1 MIKLVDK
8 KKKTHK
14 YPCGY
19 SFLYLIFGPFY
30 SLFRK
35 RIVYS
40 LIVFVVH
47 FFLIPKTYMVQFYS
61 LFKFEER
68 VINILTYPH
77 SNFDLVTWIIV
88 YILPR
93 ILVAI
98 FIDKHYLKVAVNQK
112 DMLPASDV
120 DLEKLVKIFP
130 KFKNVPIDSSFIEK
144 VTFIPNKVKATEKE
158 NRITP
163 LDTSKENLIKK
174 GEVKTNALK
183 EKYLQQQLEILY
195 SRYESGFIS
204 EEELIESKKRL
215 LK

>member
-14 YPCGY
+14 YPSGY

-30 SLFRK
+30 SLFRG

-40 LIVFVVH
+40 IIVFVVH
-47 FFLIPKTYMVQFYS
+47 FFLIPKAYMTQFYS
-61 LFKFEER
+61 LFNLEEN
-68 VINILTYPH
+68 VINVLTYPH
-77 SNFDLVTWIIV
+77 SNFDIATWIIV
-88 YILPR
+88 YLLPR
-93 ILVAI
+93 ILIAI

-120 DLEKLVKIFP
+120 DLEKLVKVSP
-130 KFKNVPIDSSFIEK
+130 KYKNVPIDSSFIEK
-144 VTFIPNKVKATEKE
+144 VTFIPNEVKTIEHE
-158 NRITP
+158 NKITP

-174 GEVKTNALK
+174 SDVKANALK